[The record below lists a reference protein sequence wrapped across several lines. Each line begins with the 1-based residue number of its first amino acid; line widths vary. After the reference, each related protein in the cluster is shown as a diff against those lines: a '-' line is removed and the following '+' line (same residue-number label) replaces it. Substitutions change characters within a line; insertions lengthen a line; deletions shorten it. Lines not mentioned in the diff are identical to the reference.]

1 MAPESKMRKP
11 EIIDPPRMSQMD
23 VLPLFHK
30 LAGQK
35 AIVAGK
41 GEGAFW
47 KAELIAAT
55 GAKVLFYCEN
65 SELSHAQYDNIEYIN
80 QSWKDADFTDAR
92 LAILGSQ
99 NDEEAKEF
107 IIKARKY
114 GAAVNIIDRPEYCD
128 FQFGAIV
135 NRSPLVIGVSTDGAS
150 PALGQQIRAKLETLF
165 PAKIVNW
172 LKMAQKLR
180 PIIKSRELDFNTRRS
195 FWHKFATLSLEN
207 PSQIPNESEII
218 EILDNEKPIL
228 GQVSLVGAGPGDP
241 ELLTLKAIRALGRAD
256 IIMFDDLVEKE
267 ILDFA
272 RREAQLINVGKRG
285 GKPSVPQVEICQML
299 VDFAKQGKNIVRIK
313 GGDALI
319 FGRAMEEIQACKDN
333 GIAIEL
339 IAGISAS
346 QGTAAALGI
355 SLTDRNYSKRVQF
368 VTGHSAKGDLPDDI
382 NWQAIAANDVT
393 TFVYMPRKTIQ
404 DFVNMAI
411 NAGIDI
417 NIPCAIIVNATRA
430 NQEIIHCKF
439 NELPQKFNNL
449 IANGPEMVMIGNIL
463 KNICKE
469 G

>member
-1 MAPESKMRKP
+1 MRKP
-11 EIIDPPRMSQMD
+11 EIIDPPRMAKME

-30 LAGQK
+30 LKGQK
-35 AIVAGK
+35 VIVAGE

-47 KAELIAAT
+47 KAELIAAS
-55 GAKVLFYCEN
+55 GANVLFYCDK
-65 SELSHAQYDNIEYIN
+65 SQLSPAQYDNIEYIYEN
-80 QSWKDADFTDAR
+80 WKIADFTNAR
-92 LAILGSQ
+92 LAILGSK

-107 IIKARKY
+107 IVKARKS
-114 GAAVNIIDRPEYCD
+114 GCAINIIDRPEYCD

-150 PALGQQIRAKLETLF
+150 PALGQQIRAKLEAMF
-165 PAKIVNW
+165 PLKIVNW
-172 LKMAQKLR
+172 LKAARNLR
-180 PIIKSRELDFNTRRS
+180 PIIKARELDFNTRRS
-195 FWHKFATLSLEN
+195 FWHKFANLTLNYPEKE
-207 PSQIPNESEII
+207 PIQSELLNLLNDETPII
-218 EILDNEKPIL
+218 

-285 GKPSVPQVEICQML
+285 GKPSVPQAQICQML
-299 VDFAKQGKNIVRIK
+299 VDFAKEGKNIVRIK

-319 FGRAMEEIQACKDN
+319 FGRAMEEIKACKDN

-339 IAGISAS
+339 IPGISAS
-346 QGTAAALGI
+346 QGAAANLGI

-368 VTGHSAKGDLPDDI
+368 VTGHSAKGNLPDDI

-393 TFVYMPRKTIQ
+393 TFVYMPRKTIN

-411 NAGIDI
+411 KAGI
-417 NIPCAIIVNATRA
+417 NKNVPSAIIINATRA
-430 NQEIIHCKF
+430 NQEIILCDFH
-439 NELPQKFNNL
+439 ELPKKFENL
-449 IANGPEMVMIGNIL
+449 IASGPEMVMIGNIL
-463 KNICKE
+463 KNIIKE